1 MKYYAFFLSIMA
13 GFVMH
18 AQSFRGVVLDRDN
31 QPIMGA
37 VVRSQDNKVAVNTDN
52 EGKFSLANSLQYKYF
67 IVSATGYLTDTI
79 SINSSQFYKLNL
91 ENKSLHE
98 VKVNASKLS
107 TFDMQTKFEDLVDAK
122 ELCKLACCNLSES
135 FENSNTVDVVYSDG
149 ITGSKEIQMLGLAGS
164 YTQILFENTPYIRGI
179 SQKIGLEQVPGTWI
193 EGISINKGSGSVVNG
208 YESMAGQINLDLK
221 KPRKSDRA
229 FFNLFISEIGKTDI
243 NFDASHRFSD
253 AWATH
258 LFLHTNFQ
266 PTKMDYFNDGFLD
279 MPLTNNFNIF
289 NRWQYSGSDKFAAQF
304 GFQSMYENRSAGQIS
319 HENHINPNPYLVNIQ
334 SFLNTFYAKTGFSF
348 NGDDQSLGI
357 TYRFSH
363 NQQEGNIGL
372 RDLWLTEIFGNINA
386 IYQSHIFNN
395 KNHLLK
401 LGGSFQFDYQKEKL
415 GDVRFDKDEKV
426 PGVFVEHAYT
436 KDSTMTI
443 VLGLRYDNHNQW
455 GNFLTP
461 RGAIKFSPNSN
472 WNARFTV
479 GKGFRTVSLITENM
493 GWMVSSRVVQ
503 IREILR
509 PEESWNYGFNL
520 KQDYSIGKVSGY
532 WDASY
537 FITQFENQIVTDVE
551 TNGVLAFYNLAGRS
565 SSNSFQID
573 NKWIFS
579 KNVDIKLSY
588 KNDFV
593 RLTYQGEGV
602 LDKPLV
608 NAHKWLVNPALSTNN
623 GKWRLSTT
631 LLLNGPG
638 RIALKGHP
646 DGTYSPLFAILHA
659 VGTYAPHKN
668 VDIYFGGENLTNFR
682 QRNLIIDPEN
692 PFGNNF
698 DAGMIWGTTDGRRMY
713 IGMRW
718 RIPYH

>member
-1 MKYYAFFLSIMA
+1 M
-13 GFVMH
+13 
-18 AQSFRGVVLDRDN
+18 
-31 QPIMGA
+31 
-37 VVRSQDNKVAVNTDN
+37 NTDN
-52 EGKFSLANSLQYKYF
+52 EGKFSLANSFQYKYF
-67 IVSATGYLTDTI
+67 IVSATGYIIDTI
-79 SINSSQFYKLNL
+79 LINSSQFYKLIL

-243 NFDASHRFSD
+243 NFDVSHRFSD
-253 AWATH
+253 AWATQ

-266 PTKMDYFNDGFLD
+266 PTKMDYFHDGFLD

-289 NRWQYSGSDKFAAQF
+289 NRWQFSGSDKFAAQF
-304 GFQSMYENRSAGQIS
+304 GFQSMYENKKTGQIVS
-319 HENHINPNPYLVNIQ
+319 MGHAAPLNPYLINIQ

-357 TYRFSH
+357 TYRLSH
-363 NQQEGNIGL
+363 NQQEGNIGN

-386 IYQSHIFNN
+386 IYQAHLFNSKSH
-395 KNHLLK
+395 LVK
-401 LGGSFQFDYQKEKL
+401 LGSSFQFDYQKEKL

-443 VLGLRYDNHNQW
+443 LLGLRYDNHNQW

-461 RGAIKFSPNSN
+461 RGAIKFSPNSY
-472 WNARFTV
+472 WNARFTI

-509 PEESWNYGFNL
+509 PEESWNFGFNL
-520 KQDYSIGKVSGY
+520 KQDYTIGKLSGY

-565 SSNSFQID
+565 SSNSFQVD

-579 KNVDIKLSY
+579 KNIDIKLSY

-593 RLTYQGEGV
+593 RVTYQGEGV

-608 NAHKWLVNPALSTNN
+608 NAHKWLVNPALSSNN

-659 VGTYAPHKN
+659 VGTYGPHKN